1 MRYVYM
7 LKCADDSLYTGITT
21 DIDRRVIE
29 HNTSPKGA
37 AYTRA
42 KRPVSLVRSEPA
54 VDKSAASIR
63 EYQIKKYTRVKKLA
77 LIS

>member
-7 LKCADDSLYTGITT
+7 VQCADSSLYTGITT
-21 DIDRRVIE
+21 DLERRVVE
-29 HNTSPKGA
+29 HNISPKGA

-42 KRPVSLVRSEPA
+42 KRPVTLVRSETA
-54 VDKSAASIR
+54 IDKSAASIR
-63 EYQIKKYTRVKKLA
+63 EYQIKKYTRSKKLA